1 MVCSYTT
8 TPQREKREHFQL
20 PQHQLRLARC
30 CFARL
35 ITTQHGSWAIDGL
48 ISLRARAWANERER
62 EKGKGEQEE
71 PSRGCHINVDLVVVA
86 TRRRSCSLRHDK
98 TKRLDPPPRKMINQN
113 SFFFLWS
120 SPGSKHSFRPLL
132 RSAPVSSI
140 FFLSFVLCAALQFF
154 QLFFCCR
161 VVVLCA
167 AAAAVLVILSLIS
180 PWSIKR
186 AKMVLMAHYNRRRTY
201 H

>member
-113 SFFFLWS
+113 SFFFLVFYT
-120 SPGSKHSFRPLL
+120 GSKHSFRPLL
-132 RSAPVSSI
+132 PSRLY

-161 VVVLCA
+161 VVVLCAA